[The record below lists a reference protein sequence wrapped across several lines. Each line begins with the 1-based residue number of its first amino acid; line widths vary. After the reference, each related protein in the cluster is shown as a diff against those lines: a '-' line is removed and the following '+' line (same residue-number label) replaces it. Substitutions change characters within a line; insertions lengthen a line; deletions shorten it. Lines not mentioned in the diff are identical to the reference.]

1 MSALKKLLDFADQL
15 PTNTGIE
22 FLQLVQAYQK
32 EMIADKMQLI
42 EGYERIIRGTQN
54 TTPYEVVAIAGT
66 ADTLLNEINV
76 GDTVE
81 CVSEFAFAQ
90 DVAVGTIIHKGYSA
104 IVESVYGGCI
114 YLPYSENMYKK
125 SDFRKVSTLSTNPHQ
140 TIEGC

>member
-42 EGYERIIRGTQN
+42 EKYERIIRGTQN
-54 TTPYEVVAIAGT
+54 TPPYEVVAVAGT
-66 ADTLLNEINV
+66 VETLLNEINV

-81 CVSEFAFAQ
+81 CIAEMSKPI
-90 DVAVGTIIHKGYSA
+90 DNMLDPICYKGYRTD
-104 IVESVYGGCI
+104 VVGVYGGSI
-114 YLPYSENMYKK
+114 FIPFSESGYKK

-140 TIEGC
+140 TVQGC